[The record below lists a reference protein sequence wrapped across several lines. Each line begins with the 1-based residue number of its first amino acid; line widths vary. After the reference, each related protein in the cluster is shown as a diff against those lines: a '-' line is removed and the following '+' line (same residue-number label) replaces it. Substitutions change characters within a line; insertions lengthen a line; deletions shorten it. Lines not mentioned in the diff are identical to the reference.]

1 MYTKNFTGVFTAPA
15 TTTVFNKKKTPYKIT
30 PVQDSYK
37 MPAEMQSIY
46 NSAKAKSA
54 YGATNPTNNQPS
66 PVAPTYTPQPQ
77 QQQQQQQ
84 QNDYYGAYT
93 DAINKQTQNAKS
105 RYETQEQMAK
115 NDTNLYN
122 QQMERIYGQTAKTLK
137 DQIPVLQERSQ
148 TTQDLIRKGLENVN
162 QRGAM
167 AKGNI
172 EEQTGTTLR
181 SQAQS
186 KREVDSKRNAIFAG
200 NNTTDSYGFGGYQ
213 MEQSNADNEFLRE
226 QNMTKRGRD
235 QQLAGIDAQLVSAQT
250 TAEMAINDE
259 VAKFNDTVRQIN
271 NSLTM
276 GEIEKKNAI
285 ENSYNNL
292 EKTLFS
298 IRDGY
303 NTETASLY
311 EKQLK
316 LMQTVA
322 EASSPDKTNKDADA
336 LRQEYIMRT
345 EKSGFPEVYSAYNK
359 IMSTSDSA
367 AGDMSMIFAYMKLLD
382 PQSVVREGEFATA
395 QNSGSVPDAIRN
407 TYNKALN
414 GERLQPSQRTD
425 FRKQAET
432 IFGDYRK
439 TQDQV
444 DAYYGSQASSRNLDP
459 YNVVGL
465 YGNYQANRNSGQ
477 PSTQSSGN
485 IIVAPDGQQVMI
497 VD

>member
-1 MYTKNFTGVFTAPA
+1 MYTKDFTGVFTAPA

-37 MPAEMQSIY
+37 MPTEMQGIY
-46 NSAKAKSA
+46 NSAKAK
-54 YGATNPTNNQPS
+54 ATYNATTNKPN

-77 QQQQQQQ
+77 QQNNQQS
-84 QNDYYGAYT
+84 DYYGAYT
-93 DAINKQTQNAKS
+93 DAINKQTQNAQS
-105 RYETQEQMAK
+105 RYQTQEQMAK
-115 NDTNLYN
+115 NETDLYN
-122 QQMERIYGQTAKTLK
+122 RQMERIYGQTAKTLK

-162 QRGAM
+162 QQGTI
-167 AKGNI
+167 AKENI

-226 QNMTKRGRD
+226 QNMTKRERD
-235 QQLAGIDAQLVSAQT
+235 QQLAGIDSQLVSAQT

-259 VAKFNDTVRQIN
+259 VAKFNDAVRQIN
-271 NSLTM
+271 SSLTM

-311 EKQLK
+311 EKQLQ

-322 EASSPDKTNKDADA
+322 ESGVTGNQVGDDKLSQEFIMSGFKNPVTAYDYLYMQKNNGADQNKGQVVEAIKRLAASEGIGGMTGLIKTDMIAGTKGAQAVNDWNNLKSMLSLESRTKLKGSGAISDFEAKVLERASTLGLDQNLSETQFRERLNILLNEINGQVGSGDDTDA
-336 LRQEYIMRT
+336 LVAKYW
-345 EKSGFPEVYSAYNK
+345 
-359 IMSTSDSA
+359 
-367 AGDMSMIFAYMKLLD
+367 
-382 PQSVVREGEFATA
+382 
-395 QNSGSVPDAIRN
+395 
-407 TYNKALN
+407 
-414 GERLQPSQRTD
+414 
-425 FRKQAET
+425 
-432 IFGDYRK
+432 
-439 TQDQV
+439 
-444 DAYYGSQASSRNLDP
+444 
-459 YNVVGL
+459 
-465 YGNYQANRNSGQ
+465 GN
-477 PSTQSSGN
+477 
-485 IIVAPDGQQVMI
+485 
-497 VD
+497 